1 VSRFTFSNL
10 CIMTVLCFREVV
22 EVPEDSPEAK
32 TWPLWKG
39 PSSDLSQRPSDSL
52 NPVEASIEANTSEID
67 LCADS
72 TTDVQSQSKSPS
84 FVVSKL
90 GLNKRPG
97 PRKPK
102 TTLAPLPTSKPKKI
116 TTLDKSAMDWR
127 AHIQTEQEMGSSL
140 KDELEAHRKAGG
152 YLEKVEFLK
161 RVDERKEEN
170 MDDLKSSKRRKL

>member
-1 VSRFTFSNL
+1 MLRFRV
-10 CIMTVLCFREVV
+10 CIGLKSACLREVV

-32 TWPLWKG
+32 KWPLWK
-39 PSSDLSQRPSDSL
+39 DSNSL
-52 NPVEASIEANTSEID
+52 TQHDDPIEARPETNSSEAI

-72 TTDVQSQSKSPS
+72 VQSQSNSPS
-84 FVVSKL
+84 SVVLKS

-127 AHIQTEQEMGSSL
+127 AHIQSEQELGTSL

-170 MDDLKSSKRRKL
+170 MDGLKSSKRRKL

>member
-1 VSRFTFSNL
+1 MGSLLDFSA
-10 CIMTVLCFREVV
+10 ICFRDVV

-32 TWPLWKG
+32 KWPIWKD
-39 PSSDLSQRPSDSL
+39 PNSNLSQHVPIPESTS
-52 NPVEASIEANTSEID
+52 PVDAPTEANSNEGS
-67 LCADS
+67 LCANS
-72 TTDVQSQSKSPS
+72 ITDEQNQFKTSSS
-84 FVVSKL
+84 VVPKPGL
-90 GLNKRPG
+90 GKRPG

-127 AHIQTEQEMGSSL
+127 AHIQSEQETGSSL

-152 YLEKVEFLK
+152 YLEKVEFLN

-170 MDDLKSSKRRKL
+170 LDVLKSSKRRKL